1 LNIST
6 FVPSVDAL
14 NKNSMQYFG
23 LLGDYVGGVV
33 GTLIGV
39 LTLVVVFFAWRVSKN
54 SEYRSRTFQI
64 FSEMVKTHEE
74 IVSSLRINTYVGRD
88 AFVQLLSE
96 FYAIYRIVCEEEKS
110 CAIPALSIDEKIDVA
125 YTFMYYGTQILALTV
140 LEDYDATFI
149 KSVADRLSAEKQSN
163 KNHKRTYS
171 GHQNRLS
178 HYFRNIF
185 GAYSFIETSK
195 LDEVEKLALG
205 KVLRTKL
212 SNYEQSLLALNII
225 SHLGRDWETSGLV
238 GKYEPIK
245 NIPIKFFTFDR
256 SFHIKERFPYVAFEW
271 ENHGPKRIRVWKA
284 KVGSLA
290 FFAHRV
296 VRHDL

>member
-1 LNIST
+1 MDISS
-6 FVPSVDAL
+6 FVPSAKNL
-14 NKNSMQYFG
+14 NNDSMQYFG

-33 GTLIGV
+33 GTVIGA
-39 LTLVVVFFAWRVSKN
+39 LTLIIVFFAWRVSKN

-74 IVSSLRINTYVGRD
+74 IVSSLRVNTYMGRD

-96 FYAIYRIVCEEEKS
+96 FYAIYRMVCEEEKS
-110 CAIPALSIDEKIDVA
+110 CAIQELSIDEKIDVA
-125 YTFMYYGTQILALTV
+125 YTFMYYGTQILTLSV
-140 LEDYDATFI
+140 LENYDAAFI
-149 KSVADRLSAEKQSN
+149 KAVADRLSSERQSN
-163 KNHKRTYS
+163 KNHKRTYA

-185 GAYSFIETSK
+185 GAYSFIETSE
-195 LDEVEKLALG
+195 LAEAEKLALG

-212 SNYEQSLLALNII
+212 SNYEESLLALNII

-238 GKYEPIK
+238 GKFEPIK

-256 SFHIKERFPYVAFEW
+256 SFHIKDRFPYVAFEW
-271 ENHGPKRIRVWKA
+271 ENHGPKSVRVWKA
-284 KVGSLA
+284 KVGSFA
-290 FFAHRV
+290 FFMHRV
-296 VRHDL
+296 VRRDL

>member
-1 LNIST
+1 MRLIVFLLLACLSLQT
-6 FVPSVDAL
+6 WAGAQKYEPLAASVQAAL
-14 NKNSMQYFG
+14 HAAVS
-23 LLGDYVGGVV
+23 DRA
-33 GTLIGV
+33 TPEPH
-39 LTLVVVFFAWRVSKN
+39 FA
-54 SEYRSRTFQI
+54 
-64 FSEMVKTHEE
+64 
-74 IVSSLRINTYVGRD
+74 
-88 AFVQLLSE
+88 
-96 FYAIYRIVCEEEKS
+96 
-110 CAIPALSIDEKIDVA
+110 SIEEKIDIA

-140 LEDYDATFI
+140 LEDYDAAYI

-163 KNHKRTYS
+163 NRKRTYS

-195 LDEVEKLALG
+195 LTETEKLALG

-212 SNYEQSLLALNII
+212 SNYEQSLLSLNII

-271 ENHGPKRIRVWKA
+271 ENHGPKRVHVWKA
-284 KVGSLA
+284 KIGSLA